1 MLSWRT
7 PRMGAASERPQSQGP
22 QCPLTPKRAR
32 RDRNENPRPSPGLT
46 TERLLCQD
54 VGLSRKDEWGVGVLW
69 CLTVT
74 PCDVSEQLLTTE
86 TPPCG
91 REKPIRP
98 PASAVK
104 PAWNRGLHCG
114 PADRVRFHGYGALRP
129 RDDAT
134 WRHSPRWPFTVS
146 SRRRGSVL

>member
-7 PRMGAASERPQSQGP
+7 PRLGAASERPQSQGP
-22 QCPLTPKRAR
+22 QCPLTPKCAR

-69 CLTVT
+69 CLTVA
-74 PCDVSEQLLTTE
+74 PCDVSEQLLTADTALWQGE
-86 TPPCG
+86 TH
-91 REKPIRP
+91 P
-98 PASAVK
+98 PASAVR
-104 PAWNRGLHCG
+104 PAGNRSLPCG

-134 WRHSPRWPFTVS
+134 WRHSPRRPFTVN